1 MTRIQSICFVLAIAV
16 APALSSCSVRNLPAT
31 TTTAPATGMVELAKP
46 KLTGSWK
53 GKWDTLSAS
62 GTFTMRLTQKGKKFS
77 GTVSI
82 AIESITTKGTIKGT
96 IRKSKL
102 TLVVT
107 AKGLGTG
114 NGTAQVNKA
123 RTTIQGS
130 VTIKGTKSTFSG
142 SKT

>member
-1 MTRIQSICFVLAIAV
+1 MTRMQSICFVLGVAV
-16 APALSSCSVRNLPAT
+16 APMLSSCSARSLPS
-31 TTTAPATGMVELAKP
+31 TTAIAPAAGTVELAKP

-62 GTFTMRLTQKGKKFS
+62 GTFTMHLTQKGKKFS
-77 GTVSI
+77 GPVAIT
-82 AIESITTKGTIKGT
+82 IESITTKGTIKGT
-96 IRKSKL
+96 IRKNKL

-114 NGTAQVNKA
+114 KGTAQVNNG

-130 VTIKGTKSTFSG
+130 VTIKGTKSSFSG